1 MSKLFSAFNAAT
13 KKEWIKKIT
22 TDLKG
27 ADYNEKLVSDAQGI
41 EIAPIYHAND
51 NTPIFNSS
59 FPDNYPNENNPDP
72 FAITIGR
79 IISETCQGN
88 VTNFSMALTDPD
100 NPGTALA
107 SNMGNIPDNCY
118 GNALSFVN
126 ETIKQTNAYGD
137 VIKKASDLEIIA
149 LSKAISEVAKI
160 LNLKSNKKGELPTH
174 IIRFWETK
182 FIQIKPIKR
191 GGGRRYYRP
200 EDVDLLKGIKN
211 LLYND
216 GYTIRGVQ
224 KVIKENGSKNVLF
237 SNNKANTKLSQ
248 KAFTDSENSYISE
261 QNVHTRTGQSLSDNK
276 RKKLMDVMQN
286 LVELQSKISSK

>member
-1 MSKLFSAFNAAT
+1 M
-13 KKEWIKKIT
+13 
-22 TDLKG
+22 
-27 ADYNEKLVSDAQGI
+27 
-41 EIAPIYHAND
+41 
-51 NTPIFNSS
+51 
-59 FPDNYPNENNPDP
+59 
-72 FAITIGR
+72 
-79 IISETCQGN
+79 
-88 VTNFSMALTDPD
+88 
-100 NPGTALA
+100 
-107 SNMGNIPDNCY
+107 
-118 GNALSFVN
+118 
-126 ETIKQTNAYGD
+126 
-137 VIKKASDLEIIA
+137 VIKSPEAFRT
-149 LSKAISEVAKI
+149 ISEVSKD
-160 LNLKSNKKGELPTH
+160 LSLPQH
-174 IIRFWETK
+174 VLRFWETK
-182 FIQIKPIKR
+182 FAQIKPIKR

-248 KAFTDSENSYISE
+248 KAFTDRENNYISE